1 MNTTIADS
9 FFFLAMMNVRDSR
22 HRKAVALSETLAGPI
37 VTTQWVL
44 VEVGDAFSK
53 PQDRDRFVE
62 LLQLIE
68 ADERIQVVPASDAS
82 FKRGTEL
89 FARRPDKYWSLT
101 DCISFVV
108 MKERNIKEALTADH
122 HFEQAGFTALLSQS
136 QRK

>member
-1 MNTTIADS
+1 MKSTFADS

-22 HRKAVALSETLAGPI
+22 HRKAVALSETLVGPI

-82 FKRGTEL
+82 FNRGTEL
-89 FARRPDKYWSLT
+89 FARRPDKSWSLT

-108 MKERNIKEALTADH
+108 MEQRNIKEALTGDH
-122 HFEQAGFTALLSQS
+122 HFEQAGFSPLLPQS
-136 QRK
+136 KRE